1 MATLAKAG
9 KKCKLDLAKR
19 RGFGQNFLAIVA
31 ILSKTCQTC
40 DMNYTNVMPPKSFK
54 LRLNGAAV
62 QVIRELTG
70 LNKTAFAARTEMSL
84 GYLSRLESGA
94 RQPSAENLR
103 KIASALRVP
112 VEAITYP
119 DFTAKK

>member
-1 MATLAKAG
+1 
-9 KKCKLDLAKR
+9 
-19 RGFGQNFLAIVA
+19 
-31 ILSKTCQTC
+31 
-40 DMNYTNVMPPKSFK
+40 MNYTDVTPMQGFR
-54 LRLNGAAV
+54 LRLNGTAV

-70 LNKTAFAARTEMSL
+70 LNKTAFAERTEMSL

-94 RQPSAENLR
+94 RQPSKENLR

-119 DFTAKK
+119 DFAAKK